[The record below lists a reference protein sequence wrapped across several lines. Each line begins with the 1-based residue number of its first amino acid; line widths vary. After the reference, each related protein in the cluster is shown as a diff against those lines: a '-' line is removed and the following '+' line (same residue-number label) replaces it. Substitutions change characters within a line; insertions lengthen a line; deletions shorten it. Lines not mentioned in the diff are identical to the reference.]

1 MSALSEAQVIALAI
15 SELTAKPL
23 LFPMA
28 MVSLLSQC
36 AYTLHHAQ
44 QI

>member
-23 LFPMA
+23 LFPTAYPGVILTGSILTPLA
-28 MVSLLSQC
+28 MP
-36 AYTLHHAQ
+36 
-44 QI
+44 